1 MNLIETHPTISHRR
15 ANQFSQVLS
24 NIKDPAPV
32 KLTGKVANIEDTNG
46 KIKSK
51 SIPIWLHLLVL
62 PISSQVTIGLAKIF
76 DFEILTHGTSFTNCY
91 GILKNGAD
99 PSKGGSKIG
108 STNFYVGGD
117 SSSSFIKNTN
127 NYFYVFKDSEAKKG
141 LGCKIT
147 STSYHSDEPTTISG
161 FQDENG
167 KFFKEQQFKELSL
180 INQMELYLSPR
191 FHAALAAISHTD
203 TIENK
208 IKKNFER
215 IFYGASNFLF
225 SPTLRFIYTLD
236 ETKNI
241 FEDDPDY
248 AGYAYRT
255 SERLDSERIGLI
267 GVCRQASIEGF
278 KRGLQKRPLR
288 VIAGVAHLLA
298 GFILTYKGLG
308 LFL

>member
-1 MNLIETHPTISHRR
+1 MNTLLNKPILQLLGYI
-15 ANQFSQVLS
+15 NDQ
-24 NIKDPAPV
+24 APV
-32 KLTGKVANIEDTNG
+32 KLTDKVENIENTNT

-51 SIPIWLHLLVL
+51 SIPIWIHLLVL

-76 DFEILTHGTSFTNCY
+76 DFEILTHGTSFTNYY

-108 STNFYVGGD
+108 STNFYMCGD
-117 SSSSFIKNTN
+117 SNSRVIKNSN
-127 NYFYVFKDSEAKKG
+127 NYFFVFKDSEAKKG
-141 LGCKIT
+141 LRRKT
-147 STSYHSDEPTTISG
+147 TETSYHPDKPPTIISIFKDEKG
-161 FQDENG
+161 R
-167 KFFKEQQFKELSL
+167 FFPNQQFTELSF
-180 INQMELYLSPR
+180 INQLGLYLAPR

-208 IKKNFER
+208 IKKISAQ
-215 IFYGASNFLF
+215 IFYGVSNFLF
-225 SPTLRFIYTLD
+225 SPTLRFIYTLN

-248 AGYAYRT
+248 VGYAYRT
-255 SERLDSERIGLI
+255 SKRLANERIGLI
-267 GVCRQASIEGF
+267 GVCRHANIEGF
-278 KRGLQKRPLR
+278 KRGLHKRPLR

-298 GFILTYKGLG
+298 GSILTYKGLG